1 MRLIDNFNILGG
13 LFRGSKDQYTQTR
26 NFHTTHTDLNK
37 QEQWVDM
44 SDLFNLYDTTPQL
57 KAVIDRRA
65 AMFANGRFIH
75 KRMLKDGSSEAI
87 ENSSVVS
94 LLQNPNF
101 MQSGGEFMEQ
111 LSMAF
116 CIYGN
121 QFTYMNRGFS
131 TAIPSFLWS
140 LPSDKM
146 LLVRTGKIWKQ
157 TRIEDV
163 VSMYKMQ
170 NDDGGGRYEEFEPSE
185 IIQLNKANPSD
196 PVLGISPITS
206 LMMPLSNIRA
216 SYGSGNRILTVDG
229 AIGILSSTIKEGAG
243 VPLTTKEQNRLNAGH
258 SAKYGMQD
266 GKNDILMTNAT
277 VNWTPMSYPTKDLML
292 FEHIDSNFKIIID
305 AFGLNEN
312 IFSRKDSSKFSNLQ
326 EGLKLAYQDCIIPF
340 AENVAKA
347 FTKSFNLPDGEYLE
361 IDYSHLSILK
371 EDETVKSEVQKRK
384 AETIK
389 ILNETG
395 RPDLA
400 DLIEL

>member
-1 MRLIDNFNILGG
+1 M
-13 LFRGSKDQYTQTR
+13 
-26 NFHTTHTDLNK
+26 
-37 QEQWVDM
+37 
-44 SDLFNLYDTTPQL
+44 
-57 KAVIDRRA
+57 
-65 AMFANGRFIH
+65 
-75 KRMLKDGSSEAI
+75 
-87 ENSSVVS
+87 
-94 LLQNPNF
+94 
-101 MQSGGEFMEQ
+101 
-111 LSMAF
+111 
-116 CIYGN
+116 
-121 QFTYMNRGFS
+121 
-131 TAIPSFLWS
+131 
-140 LPSDKM
+140 
-146 LLVRTGKIWKQ
+146 
-157 TRIEDV
+157 
-163 VSMYKMQ
+163 
-170 NDDGGGRYEEFEPSE
+170 
-185 IIQLNKANPSD
+185 
-196 PVLGISPITS
+196 GISPITS

-243 VPLTTKEQNRLNAGH
+243 VPLTEKEQNRLNAGH

-312 IFSRKDSSKFSNLQ
+312 IFSRKDSSKFSNLK

-347 FTKSFNLPDGEYLE
+347 FTKSFNLPEGEYLE

-395 RPDLA
+395 RSDLA
-400 DLIEL
+400 DMIEL